1 MTFIFVY
8 MGYVF
13 LKGGQGVGGSSAIP
27 YTSFDTFGRLYASR
41 PVLPSRLFHVKVN
54 HHPAGYLTILQ
65 CLTCFVEF
73 GDPYNCRLQAQ
84 FAWPCQ

>member
-8 MGYVF
+8 MGYVS

-73 GDPYNCRLQAQ
+73 GDPHNCGLQAQ